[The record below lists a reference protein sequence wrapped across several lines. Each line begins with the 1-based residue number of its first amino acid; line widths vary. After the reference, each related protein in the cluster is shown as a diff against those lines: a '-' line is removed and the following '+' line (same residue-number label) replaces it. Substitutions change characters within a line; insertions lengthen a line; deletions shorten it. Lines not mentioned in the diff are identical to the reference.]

1 MAGDKNILKKIQND
15 IKKSNPKI
23 VNSSD
28 DLSNIKRN
36 LGSKYTED
44 LSDSEDDL
52 SSYKLRN
59 RDVIN
64 QMKSKP
70 ESKPKPKSSEN
81 IKVKPTKHTMTIDE
95 EINEMTKE
103 INNSTSTKE
112 SKKNKKSEESE
123 SESESGSENSKTSDD
138 SEGSEPEYEY
148 TVELAEKVK
157 MYVKNDDRI
166 RELQTELRKL
176 NAEKKAAEMDI
187 LKHLE
192 RLGESNINITGGK
205 LRINQYESKGS
216 LAEDVVREAISEK
229 IKDPSVIEKIFDK
242 INEKRVANA
251 KIQVSLKRTFER
263 GKK

>member
-1 MAGDKNILKKIQND
+1 MGEDKNIFKKIQND

-44 LSDSEDDL
+44 LSDSDDDL

-64 QMKSKP
+64 QMKTKSK
-70 ESKPKPKSSEN
+70 SNEN
-81 IKVKPTKHTMTIDE
+81 IKVKPTKHSMTIDE
-95 EINEMTKE
+95 EINEMAKE

-112 SKKNKKSEESE
+112 SKKNKKSKSKQESE
-123 SESESGSENSKTSDD
+123 SESNSESNTSEDSDGS
-138 SEGSEPEYEY
+138 GSEPEYEY
-148 TVELAEKVK
+148 TQELADKVK

>member
-1 MAGDKNILKKIQND
+1 MPEDKNIFKKIQND

-23 VNSSD
+23 ANSSD
-28 DLSNIKRN
+28 DLSNIKKN

-59 RDVIN
+59 RDIIN
-64 QMKSKP
+64 QMKNKVKP
-70 ESKPKPKSSEN
+70 PEN
-81 IKVKPTKHTMTIDE
+81 IKVKSVKYKVPIDE
-95 EINEMTKE
+95 EINQMEKE
-103 INNSTSTKE
+103 INNPIKND
-112 SKKNKKSEESE
+112 NKKVSKLKE
-123 SESESGSENSKTSDD
+123 SENSELDGSGSKSDSESSESDD
-138 SEGSEPEYEY
+138 SDPGYEY
-148 TVELAEKVK
+148 TQELAEKVK
-157 MYVKNDDRI
+157 SYVKNDDRI

-176 NAEKKAAEMDI
+176 NSEKKAAEMDI

-216 LAEDVVREAISEK
+216 LAEDVIREAIEEK
-229 IKDPSVIEKIFDK
+229 IKDPKIIETILEK

-263 GKK
+263 GGKK